1 MSKLSPEQK
10 AILLVA
16 LKESLAKSSAG
27 MQVLGAVEV
36 GDEINIVDFKTETNN
51 PRANVSAENPQYVF
65 ESASKKQ
72 FSVSGLG
79 IPTMR
84 VLKAGKDVTALGTDY
99 MLVNV
104 RNNPDMEFFKQT
116 LESLDEGRALDI
128 TAVKFKC
135 VAKLVQSDM
144 IDQAKPALLPSCYK
158 RYDDYLAEV
167 RGENVDYNA
176 ARTRLHQSGLKS
188 EFANKSWANADDRRY
203 FATTPVFTIAWN
215 Q

>member
-1 MSKLSPEQK
+1 MSKLTPEQK

-36 GDEINIVDFKTETNN
+36 GDEIQIVDFKTETNN
-51 PRANVSAENPQYVF
+51 PRANVTPENPQYVF
-65 ESASKKQ
+65 EGLAKKQ
-72 FSVSGLG
+72 FSVSGQG

-84 VLKAGKDVTALGTDY
+84 VLKSGKDATALGNEF
-99 MLVNV
+99 MLANV
-104 RNNPDMEFFKQT
+104 RNNPDLEFFKQA
-116 LESLDEGRALDI
+116 LESLDEGKALDI

-135 VAKLVQSDM
+135 VSKLVQSDM
-144 IDQAKPALLPSCYK
+144 IDQAKPAMLPSCYK

-176 ARTRLHQSGLKS
+176 ARTRLHQSGLKA
-188 EFANKSWANADDRRY
+188 EFVTKSWAVADDRRY
-203 FATTPVFTIAWN
+203 FATTPVFTVAWN